1 MPDAFFLPERERPE
15 QGTFVATASTRGPWS
30 EHHQHA
36 GPPTALLVRAME
48 RALPDFQASRFTME
62 LLKPIPIGRVEVRTH
77 DLGGGS
83 SVRRVAGTI
92 AVDGV
97 EVIRGVGLF
106 LSKKIAPPEEI
117 PAVGP
122 PETKRTLPEI
132 ARGSFDFFRWEVGYH
147 TAVELR
153 YEVGALGEPSVVAW
167 IRAKSELVAGEA
179 PSGAQRVMI
188 AADSG
193 NGVTAA
199 IDFRKYDFLNAD
211 LTVHFARAPLGE
223 WIALEAEMRADPSGS
238 GLVST
243 RLHDTRGVLGVAA
256 QSLVVRPA
264 RR

>member
-1 MPDAFFLPERERPE
+1 MSDAFYLPEAD
-15 QGTFVATASTRGPWS
+15 GTFVATASTRGPWS
-30 EHHQHA
+30 EQHQHA

-62 LLKPIPIGRVEVRTH
+62 LLRPIPIGRVEVRTQE
-77 DLGGGS
+77 LGGGS
-83 SVRRVAGTI
+83 SVRRVAGSMS
-92 AVDGV
+92 VDGV
-97 EVIRGVGLF
+97 EVMRGLGLF
-106 LSKKIAPPEEI
+106 VSKKLAPTE
-117 PAVGP
+117 AVGP
-122 PETKRTLPEI
+122 AETKRTLP
-132 ARGSFDFFRWEVGYH
+132 AAGRAGFDFFRWEVGYH
-147 TAVELR
+147 TAVDLR
-153 YEVGALGEPSVVAW
+153 YEVGALGQPSVVAW
-167 IRAKSELVAGEA
+167 IRAKIELVAGEA

-211 LTVHFARAPLGE
+211 LTVHLARAPIGE
-223 WIALEAEMRADPSGS
+223 WIALEAETRADPSGS

-243 RLHDTRGVLGVAA
+243 RLHDERGMLGISA